1 MEGSSRSGKQF
12 SPIPKHPSTTQA
24 SDGWHF
30 WACTAENQ
38 RLLFTRS
45 LHVAVVVD
53 VGAESVSLSRCPLM
67 GDIQSTLV
75 LPRCGLQLSN
85 VDREQISSLQG
96 IRGWGQKEGVVPK
109 GLPEA
114 CFWKG
119 PESCLSV
126 NVLGVILCYC
136 VVRWYWV
143 KGTQGL
149 CVYYFLHV
157 NLQLAPNTTLI

>member
-1 MEGSSRSGKQF
+1 
-12 SPIPKHPSTTQA
+12 
-24 SDGWHF
+24 
-30 WACTAENQ
+30 
-38 RLLFTRS
+38 
-45 LHVAVVVD
+45 
-53 VGAESVSLSRCPLM
+53 M
-67 GDIQSTLV
+67 GDIQSTWFFYA
-75 LPRCGLQLSN
+75 CGLQISN

-96 IRGWGQKEGVVPK
+96 DKRVGQKEGVVPK

-143 KGTQGL
+143 KGTQGF

>member
-1 MEGSSRSGKQF
+1 M
-12 SPIPKHPSTTQA
+12 
-24 SDGWHF
+24 
-30 WACTAENQ
+30 
-38 RLLFTRS
+38 
-45 LHVAVVVD
+45 
-53 VGAESVSLSRCPLM
+53 
-67 GDIQSTLV
+67 
-75 LPRCGLQLSN
+75 
-85 VDREQISSLQG
+85 
-96 IRGWGQKEGVVPK
+96 PK

-119 PESCLSV
+119 PESCLSA

-157 NLQLAPNTTLI
+157 NLQLAPNTTLFKFFFLKRGQSWASLPGMGRCGM